1 MAEEKIYL
9 YPVWVRI
16 WHWLN
21 ALSFLTL
28 VFSGLSMQY
37 SSPNFSILPFEVS
50 VTMHN
55 ISGLVVSV
63 LLLVFIV
70 VNRFT
75 DNGFYY
81 NMSVKTLATRLLTQ
95 SKYYLFGIFK
105 GEKAPYPISK
115 KRKFNPLQR
124 FAYVVVMYIF
134 MPLLVITGLSLFFP
148 EIIPS
153 KIWGINGILLTAI
166 LHATLGF
173 VSSLFLIIHVYTCT
187 MGKKPGTLFT
197 SMITGYHK

>member
-1 MAEEKIYL
+1 MSEEKLYL
-9 YPVWVRI
+9 YPVWIRI

-37 SSPNFSILPFEVS
+37 SSPDFAILPFQTS

-55 ISGLVVSV
+55 ISGLVVSI
-63 LLLVFIV
+63 LLLVFII

-81 NMSVKTLATRLLTQ
+81 NMRIDTLASRLFNQ
-95 SKYYLFGIFK
+95 SKYYIFGVFK
-105 GEKAPYPISK
+105 GEKAPYPITM

-134 MPLLVITGLSLFFP
+134 MPLLVISGISLFFP

-153 KIWGINGILLTAI
+153 NLWGMNGVLLTAI
-166 LHATLGF
+166 LHVSLGF
-173 VSSLFLIIHVYTCT
+173 GSSLFLIIHVYTCT
-187 MGKKPGTLFT
+187 MGKKPSTLFKG
-197 SMITGYHK
+197 MITGYHQ